1 MPGFERISAAQA
13 KEKMALADPVF
24 IDIRDES
31 SYLASHINMAQHIDN
46 HSLPDFIANADKTAP
61 LIVCCYH
68 GHSSLSAAQF
78 FLEQNFEEVYSLDGG
93 FEGWQQAFPD
103 LCT

>member
-1 MPGFERISAAQA
+1 MSGFERISAAQA
-13 KEKMALADPVF
+13 KEKMALTDPVF
-24 IDIRDES
+24 VDIRDES
-31 SYLASHINMAQHIDN
+31 SYQVSHINEARHVDN
-46 HSLPDFIANADKTAP
+46 HSLPDFITNADKKAP

-93 FEGWQQAFPD
+93 FEGWKQVFPD